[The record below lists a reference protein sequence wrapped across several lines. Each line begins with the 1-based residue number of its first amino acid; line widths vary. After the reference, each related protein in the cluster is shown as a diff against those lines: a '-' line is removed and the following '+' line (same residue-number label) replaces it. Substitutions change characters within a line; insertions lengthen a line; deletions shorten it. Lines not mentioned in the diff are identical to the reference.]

1 MVRLK
6 TIVARSRQGKVEEVK
21 VLEAEVKEVIKNVVL
36 KALEMWD
43 MESSDFIVMR
53 DRYTAT
59 VKLPL
64 TKEQYEEYSKYELRR
79 LSGNEAEVRI
89 PIYVVSFNNEWRG
102 DDYVDREVFVV
113 APYINDHQ
121 LEDVKE
127 LASNA
132 TAEFT
137 E

>member
-1 MVRLK
+1 MK
-6 TIVARSRQGKVEEVK
+6 TIVARSRQGKVEEVE
-21 VLEAEVKEVIKNVVL
+21 VLETGLKEVIKNVVL

-43 MESSDFIVMR
+43 LESSDFIVMR
-53 DRYTAT
+53 DRYTTT

-79 LSGNEAEVRI
+79 LSGSEAEVRI

-113 APYINDHQ
+113 APYINDQQ
-121 LEDVKE
+121 LEDIKE

-132 TAEFT
+132 TAEPT